1 MGGFDT
7 DGVQEQLQGLG
18 LLLDGIGI
26 DVGPRRI
33 TEARHIHGD
42 DPIMLGQGSVE
53 AAPGID
59 GLANGMH
66 QHQRFSV
73 PLIHIMDAQGLKGRV
88 FFLLRGERFLFGLR
102 RVLGQ
107 GFRGILFIFF
117 RGTGRFCL
125 QGQMDLHK
133 LPHMLRVDKFLY
145 FQRQC
150 HATILLG
157 HGAFSAARKYYKWFP
172 A

>member
-1 MGGFDT
+1 
-7 DGVQEQLQGLG
+7 
-18 LLLDGIGI
+18 
-26 DVGPRRI
+26 
-33 TEARHIHGD
+33 
-42 DPIMLGQGSVE
+42 
-53 AAPGID
+53 
-59 GLANGMH
+59 
-66 QHQRFSV
+66 
-73 PLIHIMDAQGLKGRV
+73 MDAQGLKGRG
-88 FFLLRGERFLFGLR
+88 FFLLGGERFLLGLR
-102 RVLGQ
+102 RVHGH
-107 GFRGILFIFF
+107 GFRGMIFIFF
-117 RGTGRFCL
+117 RGPNGLSL